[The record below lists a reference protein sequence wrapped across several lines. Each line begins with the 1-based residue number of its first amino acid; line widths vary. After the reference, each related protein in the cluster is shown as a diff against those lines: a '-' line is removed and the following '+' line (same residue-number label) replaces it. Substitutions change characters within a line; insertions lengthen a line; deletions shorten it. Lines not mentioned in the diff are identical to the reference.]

1 MSVRS
6 SREEIEHLMCE
17 YSERIDTGNLDG
29 VADLLT
35 EAGFGT
41 ESDPLLRGRE
51 LILRVYRKTVRIYE
65 DGTPRTKHLLTNVDV
80 EVDEDAG
87 IASAKSYWTVLQ
99 AVSGRIFPIL
109 SGRYRDRFERRD
121 GEWIFTE
128 RRIITDLFGDMSNHM
143 LAGSEQFLEG

>member
-1 MSVRS
+1 MSERS
-6 SREEIEHLMCE
+6 SHEQIEHLMCE
-17 YSERIDTGNLDG
+17 YSERVDTGDLEG
-29 VADLLT
+29 VADLLE

-41 ESDPLLRGRE
+41 ESDPLLRGRD
-51 LILRVYRKTVRIYE
+51 LILKVYRKTVRIYE
-65 DGTPRTKHLLTNVDV
+65 NGTPHTKHLLTNVDI

-87 IASAKSYWTVLQ
+87 TASARSYWTVLQ

-121 GEWIFTE
+121 GKWIFTE
-128 RRIITDLFGDMSNHM
+128 RRIISDLFGDMSNHM